1 MEEKKLNAPAQT
13 QVGQET
19 KSISFLFHL
28 ITITITICITF
39 TSIRITVEQPT
50 PAEELLLIKSI
61 SPKMLSD
68 SAVSPVTVRT
78 GLSIFKYRE
87 FDMVNNDFIFE
98 GTIWFDFDPSIVSI
112 ETVSH
117 FRFEKGD
124 IISISPPRS
133 HLSGDR
139 LQLFYDII
147 VRFKTELDYKL
158 FPIDDHMLELVMV
171 NTKVTPH
178 NLIFEADGQ
187 SFIVAPNTESYG
199 WIEATHEVTTGYS
212 KQIIDTR
219 EPSLDIERPAIQFSI
234 LYRRSGFKYAL
245 ILLMPLMVFI
255 IIMLTTFSYDP
266 EKYFSSI
273 MVANGASL
281 SGLIA
286 FRFVIENMSP
296 KVGYFMISDYF
307 FLVFLALAA
316 ALFLIGIFSLNISM
330 KTKKN
335 LILLVHGLLIAS
347 FIAIVSYELSFSY
360 HGTEFF

>member
-1 MEEKKLNAPAQT
+1 MEEKKLNAPSAT
-13 QVGQET
+13 QVGQEK

-28 ITITITICITF
+28 ITITITLLTTF
-39 TSIRITVEQPT
+39 TSVRLTVEQPT
-50 PAEELLLIKSI
+50 PTEELLLIKSI
-61 SPKMLSD
+61 TPKMLSESD
-68 SAVSPVTVRT
+68 VIPATVRA

-87 FDMVNNDFIFE
+87 FDMVNNNFIFE
-98 GTIWFDFDPSIVSI
+98 GTLWFEFDPSIISI

-124 IISISPPRS
+124 IVSISPVRS

-147 VRFKTELDYKL
+147 VKFKTELDYKL

-171 NTKVTPH
+171 NTKVSPH

-187 SFIVAPNTESYG
+187 SFIVAPDTESYG
-199 WIEATHEVTTGYS
+199 WIQATQEITTGYS
-212 KQIIDTR
+212 QQAINTR
-219 EPSLDIERPAIQFSI
+219 EPSLDIIRPAIQFSI

-307 FLVFLALAA
+307 FLIFLVLAA
-316 ALFLIGIFSLNISM
+316 IIFLIGIFSLNISM
-330 KTKKN
+330 RTKKM
-335 LILLVHGLLIAS
+335 LILLVHGLLIMS
-347 FIAIVSYELSFSY
+347 FITIITYELSFSY